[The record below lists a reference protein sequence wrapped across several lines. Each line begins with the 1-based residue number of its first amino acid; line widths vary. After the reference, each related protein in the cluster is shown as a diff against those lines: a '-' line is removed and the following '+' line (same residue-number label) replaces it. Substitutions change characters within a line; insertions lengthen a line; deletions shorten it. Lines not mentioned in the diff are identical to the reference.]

1 MNQFQ
6 IPKKVLWLRSG
17 RLLLSILLMSFLLL
31 NLAQAQEPLVFPGG
45 KLFIGADMT
54 HRYQV
59 IGTTSGAGR
68 DALQRI
74 VDAKNTELAGA
85 DLPPIQLPS
94 ADSAFTSI
102 AFDHMKDIRDPDGN
116 LLPGSDAERFRVT
129 QSVLGYWNWSGT
141 TGFRY
146 VWFIFD
152 TGLFSNNATLPNWE
166 LATIRRSIR
175 IGKLDDPED
184 DSSEVENLNYR
195 EIDWRMKSLVDPNHW
210 VILKAKFAY
219 DLDFDS
225 VTSFPAIISS
235 DTHVAEV
242 GVGDSP
248 LDVIMPHTEQL
259 FTFDRRFYRVR
270 VSVDDLKKLS
280 LKFSSS
286 NSDIQAVFDD
296 TEWNEFREE
305 LFTSSTFLRD

>member
-17 RLLLSILLMSFLLL
+17 RLLLSILLLSFLLL
-31 NLAQAQEPLVFPGG
+31 NLAQAQEPLVFPEG
-45 KLFIGADMT
+45 KSFIGADMT

-59 IGTTSGAGR
+59 IGTTSDAGR

-74 VDAKNTELAGA
+74 VEAKNTQLTGVG
-85 DLPPIQLPS
+85 LPPIQLPS
-94 ADSAFTSI
+94 ADSALTSI
-102 AFDHMKDIRDPDGN
+102 AFDHMKDIRDPLGN
-116 LLPGSDAERFRVT
+116 RLPGSEAERFRVT
-129 QSVLGYWNWSGT
+129 QSVLGYWVWDGE
-141 TGFRY
+141 FRY

-184 DSSEVENLNYR
+184 DSSEIEKLNYR
-195 EIDWRMKSLVDPNHW
+195 EVDWRMESLDDPNHW
-210 VILKAKFAY
+210 VIMKAKFAY

-235 DTHVAEV
+235 GTHVAEV
-242 GVGDSP
+242 GVGVRP

-259 FTFDRRFYRVR
+259 FTFDRRFYRVG
-270 VSVDDLKKLS
+270 VSMNDLQKLS
-280 LKFSSS
+280 LKFSSPD
-286 NSDIQAVFDD
+286 SDIQAVFDN

-305 LFTSSTFLRD
+305 VFTSSTFIRD